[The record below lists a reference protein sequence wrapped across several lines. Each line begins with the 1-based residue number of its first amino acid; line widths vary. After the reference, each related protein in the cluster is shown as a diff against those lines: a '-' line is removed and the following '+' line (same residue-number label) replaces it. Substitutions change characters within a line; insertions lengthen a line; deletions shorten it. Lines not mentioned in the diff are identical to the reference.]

1 MIFFRFFGFEEVICF
16 GVLFKCF
23 RLVYFMK
30 VLYKYV
36 FVVDNIR
43 ELVFLKLFLILEE
56 IFIKLKCCF
65 KL

>member
-16 GVLFKCF
+16 GVSFKRF